1 MSQLGN
7 GRVDIFSVLGLFF
20 VIRVC
25 PLSCAVKRGCG
36 FRCVGGIQNFEHPPT
51 DIPRNATDT
60 DNYAWCVA
68 KLVYSV
74 ASYS

>member
-1 MSQLGN
+1 MGVAFGAWVGSK
-7 GRVDIFSVLGLFF
+7 LFF
-20 VIRVC
+20 SR
-25 PLSCAVKRGCG
+25 P
-36 FRCVGGIQNFEHPPT
+36 EHPPT

>member
-51 DIPRNATDT
+51 DIPIMHGALQNLFIVLLRIVSSA
-60 DNYAWCVA
+60 
-68 KLVYSV
+68 LER
-74 ASYS
+74 